1 MKIQNL
7 QQKNR
12 MLTVSQKVII
22 HTKIKFATKSIE
34 SSLCDYSDAYILVTE
49 NTTATP
55 NNATTKVAFK
65 NCAQLK
71 IVEQKSM
78 TLLLIVQI
86 LLILQ
91 CLCTI

>member
-34 SSLCDYSDAYILVTE
+34 SSLCDYLDAYILVTG
-49 NTTATP
+49 NIAVTRTISVGGSNP
-55 NNATTKVAFK
+55 VRKNNHLM
-65 NCAQLK
+65 QLHK
-71 IVEQKSM
+71 
-78 TLLLIVQI
+78 
-86 LLILQ
+86 
-91 CLCTI
+91 